1 MSSHIFDSALSKKP
15 CNTGLIVN
23 LRIFSIQH
31 DHHGLAE
38 VARASDTAPRIAAE
52 LRGAR
57 DVKGVVLLRTC
68 NRVELL
74 VDAPD
79 LSTAH
84 AQLRLARLG
93 PVPIAWDVLEGEE
106 ALTHVFRVAAGLES
120 MVVGEREIAGQL
132 RRALNDAQDTGLA
145 SPVLTTLVEEAL
157 RTSRRIARETSL
169 HAAGRSVV
177 SEGLDMLGPLEWSRQ
192 RVLIVGTGSF
202 AGAVIS
208 AARSRGAHHLS
219 VHSTSGR
226 GQAFAESHQ
235 LMPVDDLPGA
245 VHHADVIITCRG
257 KGGHTITADMLAC
270 RRPVAVV
277 DLSLSRD
284 VAPDVSELPH
294 VTAIDLA
301 RIQRDVA
308 PRWNDDA
315 ELAARL
321 VTEGVEA
328 VLAKLR
334 TRLVDPA
341 VVELRQAVLELVS
354 DEVTR
359 LPQGR
364 ALDRD
369 ECAHALRRLA
379 TRLLHTPSMR
389 AKEAAEAGRTDEYL
403 NALYEVCGITAVVP
417 PIGLNPDELE
427 TQHCP
432 VTGLSLG
439 DLNPAPRLEAL

>member
-1 MSSHIFDSALSKKP
+1 M
-15 CNTGLIVN
+15 N
-23 LRIFSIQH
+23 LRIFSVQH
-31 DHHGLAE
+31 DRQGLAQ
-38 VARASDTAPRIAAE
+38 VSRASEIATRLAAE
-52 LRGAR
+52 FRGTR
-57 DVKGVVLLRTC
+57 DVDGVVLLATC

-74 VDAPD
+74 VDASD

-93 PVPIAWDVLEGEE
+93 PEPIAWDVLEGDE
-106 ALTHVFRVAAGLES
+106 ALTHVFRVSAGLES
-120 MVVGEREIAGQL
+120 MVVGEREIAGQM
-132 RRALNDAQDTGLA
+132 RRALMDAQDTHQS
-145 SPVLTTLVEEAL
+145 SPVLTLVVEEAL

-177 SEGLDMLGPLEWSRQ
+177 SEGLDMLGPRDWSAQ

-208 AARSRGAHHLS
+208 AVRTRGAHHLS

-226 GQAFAESHQ
+226 GEAFAESHQ
-235 LMPVDDLPGA
+235 LVSVDDLSGA
-245 VHHADVIITCRG
+245 LHHADVVVTCRG
-257 KGGHTITADMLAC
+257 TGGHTITADMLAC
-270 RRPVAVV
+270 PRPVAVV

-284 VAPDVSELPH
+284 VAPEVAELPH
-294 VTAIDLA
+294 VTSVDLA
-301 RIQRDVA
+301 HIQRDVA
-308 PRWNDDA
+308 PRWNSDV
-315 ELAARL
+315 EHAAQL
-321 VTEGVEA
+321 VVDGVES

-334 TRLVDPA
+334 SKLVDPA
-341 VVELRQAVLELVS
+341 VVELRQTVLELVA

-364 ALDRD
+364 PLDRD

-389 AKEAAEAGRTDEYL
+389 AREAAEAGRTEEYL
-403 NALYEVCGITAVVP
+403 NALHEVYGITTVAP
-417 PIGLNPDELE
+417 SNELNPDELE

-432 VTGLSLG
+432 VTGLSLV
-439 DLNPAPRLEAL
+439 DLDATPRLEAL

>member
-1 MSSHIFDSALSKKP
+1 M
-15 CNTGLIVN
+15 IVN
-23 LRIFSIQH
+23 LRIFSVQH
-31 DHHGLAE
+31 DRHGLAE
-38 VARASDTAPRIAAE
+38 VSRASEIATRLAAE
-52 LRGAR
+52 FRGTR
-57 DVKGVVLLRTC
+57 DVDGVVLLATC

-84 AQLRLARLG
+84 ARLRLARLG
-93 PVPIAWDVLEGEE
+93 PEPIAWDVLEGDE
-106 ALTHVFRVAAGLES
+106 ALIHLFRVSAGLES
-120 MVVGEREIAGQL
+120 MVVGEREIAGQM
-132 RRALNDAQDTGLA
+132 RRALMDAQDNHQS
-145 SPVLTTLVEEAL
+145 SPVLTMVVEEAL

-177 SEGLDMLGPLEWSRQ
+177 SEGLDMLGARDWSAQ

-208 AARSRGAHHLS
+208 AVRSRGAHHLS

-226 GQAFAESHQ
+226 GEAFAESHQ
-235 LMPVDDLPGA
+235 LVSVDDLSA
-245 VHHADVIITCRG
+245 ALHNADVIVTCRG
-257 KGGHTITADMLAC
+257 TGGHTITADMLAC
-270 RRPVAVV
+270 PRPVAVV

-284 VAPDVSELPH
+284 VAPEVAELTH

-301 RIQRDVA
+301 HIQRDVA
-308 PRWNDDA
+308 PRWNSDA
-315 ELAARL
+315 EHAAEL
-321 VTEGVEA
+321 VADGVEA
-328 VLAKLR
+328 VLAKMR
-334 TRLVDPA
+334 SKLVDPA
-341 VVELRQAVLELVS
+341 VVELRQSVLELVA

-364 ALDRD
+364 PLDRD

-389 AKEAAEAGRTDEYL
+389 AREAAEAGRTDEYL
-403 NALYEVCGITAVVP
+403 NALHEVYGITTVTP
-417 PIGLNPDELE
+417 SNELDPDELE

-432 VTGLSLG
+432 VTGLSLV
-439 DLNPAPRLEAL
+439 DLDPTPRLEAL